1 MTLRSGQSPRPGN
14 DPPFRARWQPLRV
27 GVVAG
32 RWSLVAGLLSGALC
46 AVVAAQE
53 GTIGGYPPDEAL
65 ELGERMYREGL
76 LPSGEPMRAFVSE
89 DIEVDGTMFSCESCH
104 LRSGMGSIEGTV
116 ITYPT
121 CGSWLFKPLQGAEM
135 KPLSQERVPDRLD
148 PPPFRPSYTAST
160 LSRAIRLGRDP
171 NGRTLNYVMP
181 RYSLSS
187 ADTEVL
193 IHYLKNLSA
202 EFSPGVDDTTLR
214 FATVVSHDV
223 DPEDRE
229 AMVATLEA
237 HVRDHNSQSR
247 HEERRAR
254 GGPFY
259 KEEKYAPYRRYAL
272 SVWQLDGAPET
283 WGDQLEAHYRE
294 EPVFAL
300 LGGIA
305 TGEWAPIH
313 EFCERNRIPN
323 LFPLTEYPV
332 ISDTDWYTLYLDK
345 GHYKEGETAARYI
358 RRSDAIPVDAPVV
371 QVFRDEP
378 SARMCVRGFADAR
391 SKMRLTA
398 AGEVELG
405 ADDAADAQLW
415 RRLAEEHPGAVF
427 ALWLGE
433 DILTMLGELSSA
445 DPPPPAVFVSAS
457 LVGDGLGSL
466 AKEARPFTYI
476 THSASIPADEERTRL
491 AVKRWLQA
499 RKVPEIN
506 FDLQS
511 KMYFLG
517 WTLAGMVKMMR
528 DDFYRDYFFDIADMM
543 RDQYYS
549 IAVYPRLSFG
559 PGQRYASKGCY
570 VVQLTEDGTLE
581 KVSNW
586 VVH

>member
-1 MTLRSGQSPRPGN
+1 
-14 DPPFRARWQPLRV
+14 
-27 GVVAG
+27 
-32 RWSLVAGLLSGALC
+32 LC
-46 AVVAAQE
+46 GPVAAQE

-65 ELGERMYREGL
+65 KLGERMYREGL

-104 LRSGMGSIEGTV
+104 LRSGMGSTEGTV

-121 CGSWLFKPLQGAEM
+121 CGSWLYKPLQGAEM
-135 KPLSQERVPDRLD
+135 KPLSQERVPKRLD
-148 PPPFRPSYTAST
+148 PPPFRPAYTDES

-181 RYSLSS
+181 RYILSS
-187 ADTEVL
+187 ADMEIMV
-193 IHYLKNLSA
+193 HYLKNLSA
-202 EFSPGVDDTTLR
+202 ELSPGVDEATIH

-223 DPEDRE
+223 DKLDRE
-229 AMVATLEA
+229 AMVATLQT
-237 HVRDHNSQSR
+237 HVRDHNSQTR

-283 WGDQLEAHYRE
+283 WGEQLEEHYRE

-305 TGEWAPIH
+305 NGDWAPIH

-323 LFPLTEYPV
+323 LFPLTDYPV

-345 GHYKEGETAARYI
+345 SFYQEGETAARFI
-358 RRSDAIPVDAPVV
+358 RRSDAIPAEAPVV
-371 QVFRDEP
+371 QVFRDVA
-378 SARMCVRGFADAR
+378 SARMCVRGFAEAR
-391 SKMRLTA
+391 SQMRLPGA
-398 AGEVELG
+398 AQIELG
-405 ADDAADAQLW
+405 ADEPVKADLW
-415 RRLAEEHPGAVF
+415 RRIAREHPGAVI
-427 ALWLGE
+427 ALWIGPDDL
-433 DILTMLGELSSA
+433 DVVAELAAA
-445 DPPPPAVFVSAS
+445 DSRPPAAFLSAS
-457 LVGDGLGSL
+457 LLGDRLDTL
-466 AKEARPFTYI
+466 PKELRPFAYI
-476 THSASIPADEERTRL
+476 THPTSIPADEDRTRL

-499 RKVPEIN
+499 RKIPETN
-506 FDLQS
+506 FDLQAR
-511 KMYFLG
+511 MYFLG
-517 WTLAGMVKMMR
+517 WTLAGLVKMMR

-570 VVQLTEDGTLE
+570 IVQLSDDGTLE